1 MAVIV
6 DVYQDKRKTGNN
18 LWYGRAW
25 HPGILDTRA
34 LAKRIE
40 QNVSVKESDVYAVLI
55 ELAEVMTYEI
65 ANGNKCHLDRF
76 GYFGVTLRTT
86 GALTEK
92 DFSIK
97 EHIKNYTHSEMK
109 EHHSAIDFSFPVYDK
124 DGKEIGTSKTTE
136 GAKIANG
143 SIFLTEPLEV
153 ESKDYVV
160 KMTET
165 LCNGNECVQYY

>member
-55 ELAEVMTYEI
+55 ELAEVMSYELQSS
-65 ANGNKCHLDRF
+65 NKIHLDRF
-76 GYFGVTLRTT
+76 GYFGVSLRSA

-97 EHIKNYTHSEMK
+97 EHIKNAKCIFTPEYTRTKDVVTGKSQLASRALGDVGSFQYVIKNPVPK
-109 EHHSAIDFSFPVYDK
+109 ENP
-124 DGKEIGTSKTTE
+124 
-136 GAKIANG
+136 
-143 SIFLTEPLEV
+143 
-153 ESKDYVV
+153 
-160 KMTET
+160 
-165 LCNGNECVQYY
+165 

>member
-55 ELAEVMTYEI
+55 ELAEVMSYELQSS
-65 ANGNKCHLDRF
+65 NKIHLDRF
-76 GYFGVTLRTT
+76 GYFGVSLRST
-86 GALTEK
+86 GALTEA

-97 EHIKNYTHSEMK
+97 EHIKNAKCIFTPEYTRTKDVVTGKSQLASRALGDVGSFQYVIKNPVPK
-109 EHHSAIDFSFPVYDK
+109 ENP
-124 DGKEIGTSKTTE
+124 
-136 GAKIANG
+136 
-143 SIFLTEPLEV
+143 
-153 ESKDYVV
+153 
-160 KMTET
+160 
-165 LCNGNECVQYY
+165 

>member
-25 HPGILDTRA
+25 HPGVLDTRALAKRIEQNVWHPGVLDTRA

-55 ELAEVMTYEI
+55 ELANVMTYEI
-65 ANGNKCHLDRF
+65 QNGNKCKLDRF
-76 GYFGVTLRTT
+76 GYFGVSLRSS
-86 GALTEK
+86 GALTEA

-97 EHIKNYTHSEMK
+97 EHIKNAKCIFTPEYTR
-109 EHHSAIDFSFPVYDK
+109 
-124 DGKEIGTSKTTE
+124 DGAGEGSKLQSRAL
-136 GAKIANG
+136 GAKGDFQFVIKN
-143 SIFLTEPLEV
+143 PV
-153 ESKDYVV
+153 PKP
-160 KMTET
+160 
-165 LCNGNECVQYY
+165 

>member
-6 DVYQDKRKTGNN
+6 DVYQDKRKQSNN

-25 HPGILDTRA
+25 HPGVLDTRA

-55 ELAEVMTYEI
+55 ELANVMTYEI
-65 ANGNKCHLDRF
+65 QNGNKCKLDRF
-76 GYFGVTLRTT
+76 GYFGVSLRSS

-97 EHIKNYTHSEMK
+97 EHIKNAKCIFTPEYTRDGAGEGSK
-109 EHHSAIDFSFPVYDK
+109 LQSRALGSKGDFQFVIKNPV
-124 DGKEIGTSKTTE
+124 TKTQ
-136 GAKIANG
+136 
-143 SIFLTEPLEV
+143 P
-153 ESKDYVV
+153 
-160 KMTET
+160 
-165 LCNGNECVQYY
+165 

>member
-55 ELAEVMTYEI
+55 ELAEVMSYELQSS
-65 ANGNKCHLDRF
+65 NKIHLDRF
-76 GYFGVTLRTT
+76 GYFGVSLRSA
-86 GALTEK
+86 GALTEA

-97 EHIKNYTHSEMK
+97 EHIKNAKCIFTPEYTRTKDVVTGKSQLASRALGDVGSFQYVIKNPVPK
-109 EHHSAIDFSFPVYDK
+109 ENP
-124 DGKEIGTSKTTE
+124 
-136 GAKIANG
+136 
-143 SIFLTEPLEV
+143 
-153 ESKDYVV
+153 
-160 KMTET
+160 
-165 LCNGNECVQYY
+165 